1 MPLGGTMGFKG
12 YGLGVM
18 IDVLCGIL
26 SGAGL
31 VREDLPPG
39 TNGIWMYLLDAAQL
53 QQTDYY
59 GSILERYVTW
69 IKGAKRAPQVD
80 EILMPGEIEQQRYA
94 QRTHDGVDVPAG
106 TWQQTLDLAERL
118 GIGSEVC
125 FSAP

>member
-1 MPLGGTMGFKG
+1 MPLGETMGFKG

-80 EILMPGEIEQQRYA
+80 EILMPGEIEERTQTNRLANGIDIDETTLQQI
-94 QRTHDGVDVPAG
+94 
-106 TWQQTLDLAERL
+106 EEKCEML
-118 GIGSEVC
+118 GITMSDYV
-125 FSAP
+125 